1 MLYDELHSSS
11 IVTLAKTKIIYPKNV
26 RTKVA
31 MDFTYD
37 KYLAPRIIEEMKIL
51 GAVLELPTKQHC
63 QFIPFTSKLGQIG
76 QIGSAVKLAAPKWH
90 PGF

>member
-63 QFIPFTSKLGQIG
+63 QLNST
-76 QIGSAVKLAAPKWH
+76 ANTAHLAH
-90 PGF
+90 F